1 MRSAKYIGRVGALAF
16 ALGVGAGLTA
26 AGPWASAAENP
37 DSGSSS
43 VGAPSSPAGQS
54 DSESTSHDPAPS
66 KVDAADDSAQ
76 SSESESGESD
86 SVSANA
92 EDAEA
97 DVDVDVEV
105 DQVDPPADSAQDS
118 GSDDDAAPSVSDT
131 DSEEQLADAGEAV
144 APATESTH
152 SSAEPAAA
160 RIEKAEPP
168 EPTAV
173 VTEIASSEETVAS
186 SANDAPEAPVD
197 PPAVL
202 ALAAFSRRE
211 SEQAVE
217 QTPTSRS
224 TSLTLADG
232 PSWDPSE
239 FTGEPSW
246 VTQIFG
252 AVFGFIGAVG
262 NFFGV
267 DLTIPVTKLLSS
279 DSPPWFT
286 TLGLDVK
293 RDEFEGMPVWT
304 LRSPGSTSDEVVIGV
319 HGGAYVVNPV
329 ILNWLD
335 YATIAANTG
344 ASVVVPIYALAGEG
358 GTAQTVI
365 PVIADL
371 IADQII
377 QRGAENVSVLGD
389 SAGGNI
395 ALIAVQELVRR
406 HATVPSRMVLSSPGV
421 DLTMSNPDIAFV
433 DDPVLGRITLPA
445 LMAIAPIWADG
456 LDLTDPMVSSLYG
469 SLAGLPPI
477 TVYSGNRDIVMPD
490 VLRLRDKAAAT
501 PGAEFT
507 FVLRNGGFHDWAIVT
522 LLPETAEL
530 LPDMYRQLGIGTE
543 AVTTLSTCDVAAVP
557 AGVCEFAATSS

>member
-66 KVDAADDSAQ
+66 KDAAADDSAQ
-76 SSESESGESD
+76 PSESGSGESD
-86 SVSANA
+86 SASANA
-92 EDAEA
+92 EDT
-97 DVDVDVEV
+97 DVDADVEV
-105 DQVDPPADSAQDS
+105 DQADPPADSAQ
-118 GSDDDAAPSVSDT
+118 GSDADDDAAPSVSDT

-173 VTEIASSEETVAS
+173 VTEIASSEETVAP

-202 ALAAFSRRE
+202 ALATFSRRE

-371 IADQII
+371 IADQIL

-456 LDLTDPMVSSLYG
+456 LELTDPMVSSLYG

-501 PGAEFT
+501 PGADVT

-557 AGVCEFAATSS
+557 AGVCEFTATSS